1 MRAGAGDAR
10 CQGPLRHR
18 ARSCRTAREG
28 VGLMQRIVALA
39 GLLLLAGALRAQD
52 APIGEPQADAPVRD
66 VEFGVTVRQFGL
78 ERRVEM
84 LQWQSTPH
92 GYERVWSDA
101 PV

>member
-52 APIGEPQADAPVRD
+52 APVRD

-78 ERRVEM
+78 ERHVEM
-84 LQWQSTPH
+84 LQWESTPN
-92 GYERVWSDA
+92 GFERVWSDEPIDA
-101 PV
+101 SRVDP